1 MWVLTWGMCSSPGPL
16 NLVLEGLHR
25 QAEDL
30 LIGGGEVD
38 EIDRMDDGVLDVSA
52 LAALEELLG
61 IVGGERAHLPAAGV
75 MRKNLQR
82 VNIERFRASDGLLKP
97 PEIDRWHP
105 KIIVMAL
112 PDYSDGSDHR

>member
-1 MWVLTWGMCSSPGPL
+1 VGVDVGDVQLPGPL

-30 LIGGGEVD
+30 LVWGGEVD

-61 IVGGERAHLPAAGV
+61 VVRESGLIFQLRAL
-75 MRKNLQR
+75 
-82 VNIERFRASDGLLKP
+82 
-97 PEIDRWHP
+97 
-105 KIIVMAL
+105 
-112 PDYSDGSDHR
+112 